1 MTELIIANNDMK
13 KEINQ
18 LKAEFLDSIRSN
30 SGSEHTGKY
39 KLSTKLL
46 DPDRLDDSKS
56 PKFKDQLS
64 RIKKKLNYNT
74 DYYLTK
80 AFKLVYV
87 EGRTTKKA
95 VIYIQRRL

>member
-1 MTELIIANNDMK
+1 MNNDIK

-18 LKAEFLDSIRSN
+18 LKVEFLDSIQSN
-30 SGSEHTGKY
+30 SGSKYTKKY

-46 DPDRLDDSKS
+46 DLNRLDNSKS

-80 AFKLVYV
+80 AFKLIYI
-87 EGRTTKKA
+87 EGQTTKK
-95 VIYIQRRL
+95 VIIYIQRRL